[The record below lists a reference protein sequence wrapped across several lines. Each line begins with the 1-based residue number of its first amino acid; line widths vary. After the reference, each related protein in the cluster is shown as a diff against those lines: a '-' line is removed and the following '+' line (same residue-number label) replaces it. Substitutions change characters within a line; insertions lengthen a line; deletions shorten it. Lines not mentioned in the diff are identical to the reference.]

1 MASLDTFMRNVVTQ
15 DTRSR
20 TQVHSELV
28 SYLSD
33 PGASLDCEDIDQF
46 INGLVAWVNSS
57 NFKISLN
64 GLEVLCLMVDR
75 MGEEFKPYVNTVL
88 PAVVDRLGDA
98 KDQVR
103 DQAQKL
109 LLKLMMPASSPQYV
123 FERITSCFTHKLWHV
138 REGILVC
145 LQNTINTYGARSLQL
160 NKAVPSIIKL
170 LEDQNAQV
178 REAAISTLV
187 EIYRHVGERVR
198 FDLAKK
204 ELPPGKLNHLNQKFD
219 EIKKSGN
226 MLPTADV
233 APIRK
238 DYHSEDETD
247 FIKPMSRLHPI
258 RRSSSAT
265 ARKSSGLARAV
276 TTARQESSAGAVDED
291 LFIKS
296 FEDVTKVQIYS
307 CKDIQTHFTKV
318 KDTLGDS
325 NNDWEKRVESLRLVR
340 ALLICGAADYEDF
353 YSMLRT
359 LEPAFCLAIK
369 DLRSQVVREACITTA
384 FISQQLG
391 NKCDH
396 FAEAMLQNLI
406 ALVSNTAKVMA
417 TSGAVCIRFL
427 IQFTHS
433 SKFIPIITGN
443 FSSKNSIIRRLVC
456 ECLKQILL
464 SWPTH
469 ILEKHIAILQDA
481 IKRGISDPDSETRAH
496 SRKAYWHFATHFRDQ
511 ADALLNSLDVSKQKV
526 LQGELSNSSSNNSL
540 NSADSLKLPASRS
553 RSASQDRIGFD
564 SLTRGG
570 TRRSVTSKVAPSP
583 RQATHHRN
591 IGSSGVYGTRANSTG
606 GIVRSSS
613 DVDLTGSARIY
624 PSFSRA
630 TALRLTPDNT
640 RSLPRHKTSS
650 NASSSISGLV
660 SPERGRTRSR
670 IGVSQSQPSS
680 RSGSPSSRV
689 GYSHHGTSHHSTHHS
704 ISTPKARRSAIPRSQ
719 GTSRETSPNRSTY
732 GRERRLSGSRLST
745 LQKPN
750 VITQRVLRPG
760 SDSEAA
766 IADALGDITQ
776 RGLGQSFISQQ
787 QSSLR
792 KRYESYDSDDA
803 GSETSSLCS
812 ERSFSSYGRTSERGD
827 SQSKDSS
834 ANEQDIY
841 EIIRSLSSSSHTER
855 KEGLYGLKNV
865 LLGARVLN
873 RVELRKV
880 TEIFTRMFH
889 DPSNKVLSIFLDI
902 LVLLITVHTT
912 ELNDWLNIL
921 LTKLLNKTGTDVLG
935 SIQTKIQKA
944 LETVRECF
952 PCSLQFSIA
961 TRFCIDQTQSPNLK
975 PKVKAAVL
983 QYMHAL
989 ILLMDPSD
997 FNNSSDSRLAVSRI
1011 ITWTT
1016 EPKSADVRKAAQAVL
1031 IALFNLN
1038 TAEFSMMLSILPKA
1052 FQDGAT
1058 KILHNH
1064 VKYASS
1070 HSDSDVLSPRNAT
1083 SPVARLRPPSRS
1095 GEPDEYETENMNPQD
1110 IYNSIKKT
1118 SADIQN
1124 LSYNSKLDHF
1134 DDVKKKKEFTS
1145 QDSGIQD
1152 LRNDSPDVS
1161 DPRKTFYNPSHYQ
1174 DEHTLN
1180 GYNRTTLS
1188 GAMLDVD
1195 NELFNEGNN
1204 QDQDEQIQEILT
1216 ELSNHNSRNDERKN
1230 AMHLLMKLAID
1241 GKTELWD
1248 KHFKPVLLILLETLA
1263 DDDYKIRGLTL
1274 CVLRDILHNQPT
1286 RFKDY
1291 AELTILKVLESHKDL
1306 IREVVKA
1313 AEECAGTLANVI
1325 PPEQSIRILNPLI
1338 QSSQYPVILA
1348 AIKMQN
1354 KVIELLP
1361 KEELETSLTEIV
1373 PGLLKS
1379 YDDSES
1385 TVRKAS
1391 VFCLVSIYMAVGD
1404 NLRPYL
1410 SQLNYSKMKLL
1421 KLYIKRAQSQKDGSK
1436 GSKSPLASAD
1446 T

>member
-1 MASLDTFMRNVVTQ
+1 MPNVITQ

-20 TQVHSELV
+20 SLVHSDLV
-28 SYLSD
+28 AYLSD
-33 PGASLDCEDIDQF
+33 PGASLACEDIDQF

-64 GLEVLCLMVDR
+64 GLEVLCLIVDR
-75 MGEEFKPYVNTVL
+75 MGEDFKPHVAIVL
-88 PAVVDRLGDA
+88 PSVMDRLGDA

-123 FERITSCFTHKLWHV
+123 FERMNSAFTHKLWHV

-178 REAAISTLV
+178 RDAAMNTLV

-198 FDLAKK
+198 CDLAKK
-204 ELPPGKLNHLNQKFD
+204 DLPPGKLTQLNQRFD
-219 EIKKSGN
+219 DVKKSGN

-233 APIRK
+233 APTRK
-238 DYHSEDETD
+238 DYNSEDETD
-247 FIKPMSRLHPI
+247 FVKPMSRMHPI

-265 ARKSSGLARAV
+265 ARKSSGLAKAV
-276 TTARQESSAGAVDED
+276 TSARQESSAGAVDEEI
-291 LFIKS
+291 FIKS
-296 FEDVTKVQIYS
+296 FEDINKIQIYS
-307 CKDIQTHFTKV
+307 CKDIQANITKA
-318 KDTLGDS
+318 KDILSDS
-325 NNDWEKRVESLRLVR
+325 NNDWEKRVESLRLIR
-340 ALLICGAADYEDF
+340 ALLLCGAADYEDF
-353 YSMLRT
+353 FSMLRT
-359 LEPAFCLAIK
+359 LEPSITLAIK

-384 FISQQLG
+384 YVCQQLG
-391 NKCDH
+391 NKADH
-396 FAEAMLQNLI
+396 FAETLLPSLI
-406 ALVSNTAKVMA
+406 SLISNTAKVMA

-427 IQFTHS
+427 IQCTHS
-433 SKFIPIITGN
+433 SKFIPILTSN
-443 FSSKNSIIRRLVC
+443 LSSKNFIIRRMVY
-456 ECLKQILL
+456 ESLKQILL

-511 ADALLNSLDVSKQKV
+511 ADALLNSLDMSKQKV

-564 SLTRGG
+564 SLSRGG
-570 TRRSVTSKVAPSP
+570 TRRSVTSKAAPSP
-583 RQATHHRN
+583 RPDATKA
-591 IGSSGVYGTRANSTG
+591 SSSG

-613 DVDLTGSARIY
+613 EVDLAGSKRLYSSSSSI
-624 PSFSRA
+624 SRA
-630 TALRLTPDNT
+630 TALRLTPGAT
-640 RSLPRHKTSS
+640 HSLPRHKSTS

-689 GYSHHGTSHHSTHHS
+689 GHLHHGTSHSTHHAV
-704 ISTPKARRSAIPRSQ
+704 STPKARRSAIPRSQ
-719 GTSRETSPNRSTY
+719 GTSRETSPSRSTY
-732 GRERRLSGSRLST
+732 GRERRLSGSRIST

-750 VITQRVLRPG
+750 VISQRVLRPG

-776 RGLGQSFISQQ
+776 RGFSQLTHSKFHLQQ
-787 QSSLR
+787 QLSLR

-812 ERSFSSYGRTSERGD
+812 ERSFSSYSRTSED
-827 SQSKDSS
+827 V
-834 ANEQDIY
+834 Y
-841 EIIRSLSSSSHTER
+841 EIICSLSSSSHTDR

-865 LLGARVLN
+865 LIGARILN

-889 DPSNKVLSIFLDI
+889 DPSNKVLSIFLDV
-902 LVLLITVHTT
+902 LVLLITVHRQ
-912 ELNDWLNIL
+912 ELNDWLNTL

-935 SIQTKIQKA
+935 SIQAKIQKA

-952 PCSLQFSIA
+952 PCSLQFSIV

-1064 VKYASS
+1064 VKNASS

-1083 SPVARLRPPSRS
+1083 SPVSRLRPPSRS

-1110 IYNSIKKT
+1110 IYNSIRKT

-1124 LSYNSKLDHF
+1124 LSYNSKMDHF

-1152 LRNDSPDVS
+1152 LRNDSPDVA
-1161 DPRKTFYNPSHYQ
+1161 DPRKTVYNPTHYQ
-1174 DEHTLN
+1174 DEPTLN
-1180 GYNRTTLS
+1180 GYNRTTTIS
-1188 GAMLDVD
+1188 GAMLDME
-1195 NELFNEGNN
+1195 NELFNEGTHH
-1204 QDQDEQIQEILT
+1204 DQDEQIQEILT
-1216 ELSNHNSRNDERKN
+1216 ELSNHNSRNEERKN
-1230 AMHLLMKLAID
+1230 AMHSLMKLAVD
-1241 GKTELWD
+1241 GKVELWD

-1274 CVLRDILHNQPT
+1274 CVLRDILHNQPAQ
-1286 RFKDY
+1286 FKDY
-1291 AELTILKVLESHKDL
+1291 AELTILKILESHKDP

-1313 AEECAGTLANVI
+1313 AEECAATLANVI

-1338 QSSQYPVILA
+1338 LSSEYPVILA

-1361 KEELETSLTEIV
+1361 KEELENSLQEIV

-1391 VFCLVSIYMAVGD
+1391 VFCLVSIYMTVGD

-1410 SQLNYSKMKLL
+1410 SELNYSKMKLL
-1421 KLYIKRAQSQKDGSK
+1421 KLYIKRAQSQKEGAK
-1436 GSKSPLASAD
+1436 GSKSPLATAD

>member
-591 IGSSGVYGTRANSTG
+591 IGSSGVS
-606 GIVRSSS
+606 
-613 DVDLTGSARIY
+613 
-624 PSFSRA
+624 
-630 TALRLTPDNT
+630 
-640 RSLPRHKTSS
+640 
-650 NASSSISGLV
+650 
-660 SPERGRTRSR
+660 
-670 IGVSQSQPSS
+670 SS

-1195 NELFNEGNN
+1195 NELFNEAPWKSLLGIPVTECGNN

>member
-583 RQATHHRN
+583 RQA
-591 IGSSGVYGTRANSTG
+591 
-606 GIVRSSS
+606 
-613 DVDLTGSARIY
+613 
-624 PSFSRA
+624 
-630 TALRLTPDNT
+630 
-640 RSLPRHKTSS
+640 
-650 NASSSISGLV
+650 
-660 SPERGRTRSR
+660 
-670 IGVSQSQPSS
+670 SS

-1195 NELFNEGNN
+1195 NELFNEAPWKSLLGIPVTECGNN

>member
-583 RQATHHRN
+583 RQE
-591 IGSSGVYGTRANSTG
+591 VG
-606 GIVRSSS
+606 GEG
-613 DVDLTGSARIY
+613 DDTEA
-624 PSFSRA
+624 
-630 TALRLTPDNT
+630 
-640 RSLPRHKTSS
+640 
-650 NASSSISGLV
+650 
-660 SPERGRTRSR
+660 
-670 IGVSQSQPSS
+670 SS

-1195 NELFNEGNN
+1195 NELFNEAPWKSLLGIPVTECGNN

>member
-1 MASLDTFMRNVVTQ
+1 MPNVITQ

-20 TQVHSELV
+20 SLVHSDLV
-28 SYLSD
+28 AYLSD
-33 PGASLDCEDIDQF
+33 PGASLACEDIDQF

-64 GLEVLCLMVDR
+64 GLEVLCLIVDR
-75 MGEEFKPYVNTVL
+75 MGEDFKPHVAIVL
-88 PAVVDRLGDA
+88 PSVMDRLGDA

-123 FERITSCFTHKLWHV
+123 FERMNSAFTHKLWHV

-178 REAAISTLV
+178 RDAAMNTLV

-198 FDLAKK
+198 CDLAKK
-204 ELPPGKLNHLNQKFD
+204 DLPPGKLTQLNQRFD
-219 EIKKSGN
+219 DVKKSGN

-233 APIRK
+233 APTRK
-238 DYHSEDETD
+238 DYNSEDETD
-247 FIKPMSRLHPI
+247 FVKPMSRMHPI

-265 ARKSSGLARAV
+265 ARKSSGLAKAV
-276 TTARQESSAGAVDED
+276 TSARQESSAGAVDEEI
-291 LFIKS
+291 FIKS
-296 FEDVTKVQIYS
+296 FEDINKIQIYS
-307 CKDIQTHFTKV
+307 CKDIQANITKA
-318 KDTLGDS
+318 KDILSDS
-325 NNDWEKRVESLRLVR
+325 NNDWEKRVESLRLIR
-340 ALLICGAADYEDF
+340 ALLLCGAADYEDF
-353 YSMLRT
+353 FSMLRT
-359 LEPAFCLAIK
+359 LEPSITLAIK

-384 FISQQLG
+384 YVCQQLG
-391 NKCDH
+391 NKADH
-396 FAEAMLQNLI
+396 FAETLLPSLI
-406 ALVSNTAKVMA
+406 SLISNTAKVMA

-427 IQFTHS
+427 IQCTHS
-433 SKFIPIITGN
+433 SKFIPILTSN
-443 FSSKNSIIRRLVC
+443 LSSKNFIIRRMVY
-456 ECLKQILL
+456 ESLKQILL

-511 ADALLNSLDVSKQKV
+511 ADALLNSLDMSKQKV

-564 SLTRGG
+564 SLSRGG
-570 TRRSVTSKVAPSP
+570 TRRSVTSKAAPSP
-583 RQATHHRN
+583 RPA
-591 IGSSGVYGTRANSTG
+591 
-606 GIVRSSS
+606 
-613 DVDLTGSARIY
+613 
-624 PSFSRA
+624 
-630 TALRLTPDNT
+630 
-640 RSLPRHKTSS
+640 RHKSTS

-689 GYSHHGTSHHSTHHS
+689 GHLHHGTSHSTHHAV
-704 ISTPKARRSAIPRSQ
+704 STPKARRSAIPRSQ
-719 GTSRETSPNRSTY
+719 GTSRETSPSRSTY
-732 GRERRLSGSRLST
+732 GRERRLSGSRIST

-750 VITQRVLRPG
+750 VISQRVLRPG

-776 RGLGQSFISQQ
+776 RGFSQLTHSKFHLQQ
-787 QSSLR
+787 QLSLR

-812 ERSFSSYGRTSERGD
+812 ERSFSSYSRTSED
-827 SQSKDSS
+827 V
-834 ANEQDIY
+834 Y
-841 EIIRSLSSSSHTER
+841 EIICSLSSSSHTDR

-865 LLGARVLN
+865 LIGARILN

-889 DPSNKVLSIFLDI
+889 DPSNKVLSIFLDV
-902 LVLLITVHTT
+902 LVLLITVHRQ
-912 ELNDWLNIL
+912 ELNDWLNTL

-935 SIQTKIQKA
+935 SIQAKIQKA

-952 PCSLQFSIA
+952 PCSLQFSIV
-961 TRFCIDQTQSPNLK
+961 TRFCIDQTQSPNL
-975 PKVKAAVL
+975 KVKAAVL

-1064 VKYASS
+1064 VKNASS

-1083 SPVARLRPPSRS
+1083 SPVSRLRPPSRS

-1110 IYNSIKKT
+1110 IYNSIRKT

-1124 LSYNSKLDHF
+1124 LSYNSKMDHF

-1152 LRNDSPDVS
+1152 LRNDSPDVA
-1161 DPRKTFYNPSHYQ
+1161 DPRKTVYNPTHYQ
-1174 DEHTLN
+1174 DEPTLN
-1180 GYNRTTLS
+1180 GYNRTTTIS
-1188 GAMLDVD
+1188 GAMLDME
-1195 NELFNEGNN
+1195 NELFNEGTHH
-1204 QDQDEQIQEILT
+1204 DQDEQIQEILT
-1216 ELSNHNSRNDERKN
+1216 ELSNHNSRNEERKN
-1230 AMHLLMKLAID
+1230 AMHSLMKLAVD
-1241 GKTELWD
+1241 GKVELWD

-1274 CVLRDILHNQPT
+1274 CVLRDILHNQPAQ
-1286 RFKDY
+1286 FKDY
-1291 AELTILKVLESHKDL
+1291 AELTILKILESHKDP

-1313 AEECAGTLANVI
+1313 AEECAATLANVI

-1338 QSSQYPVILA
+1338 LSSEYPVILA

-1361 KEELETSLTEIV
+1361 KEELENSLQEIV

-1391 VFCLVSIYMAVGD
+1391 VFCLVSIYMTVGD

-1410 SQLNYSKMKLL
+1410 SELNYSKMKLL
-1421 KLYIKRAQSQKDGSK
+1421 KLYIKRAQSQKEGAK
-1436 GSKSPLASAD
+1436 GSKSPLATAD

>member
-1 MASLDTFMRNVVTQ
+1 MESG
-15 DTRSR
+15 
-20 TQVHSELV
+20 EL
-28 SYLSD
+28 
-33 PGASLDCEDIDQF
+33 
-46 INGLVAWVNSS
+46 W
-57 NFKISLN
+57 
-64 GLEVLCLMVDR
+64 
-75 MGEEFKPYVNTVL
+75 
-88 PAVVDRLGDA
+88 
-98 KDQVR
+98 
-103 DQAQKL
+103 
-109 LLKLMMPASSPQYV
+109 SSPLMNYKSPFDDFEDLYKNIAQIQDEVETEEYPPV
-123 FERITSCFTHKLWHV
+123 FS
-138 REGILVC
+138 
-145 LQNTINTYGARSLQL
+145 
-160 NKAVPSIIKL
+160 
-170 LEDQNAQV
+170 
-178 REAAISTLV
+178 
-187 EIYRHVGERVR
+187 
-198 FDLAKK
+198 
-204 ELPPGKLNHLNQKFD
+204 
-219 EIKKSGN
+219 
-226 MLPTADV
+226 
-233 APIRK
+233 PIRK

-291 LFIKS
+291 LFINS

-307 CKDIQTHFTKV
+307 CKDIQTHFSKI

-325 NNDWEKRVESLRLVR
+325 NHDWEKRVESLRLVR
-340 ALLICGAADYEDF
+340 ALLISGAADYEDF

-384 FISQQLG
+384 FVSQQLG

-396 FAEAMLQNLI
+396 FAEALLQNLI

-511 ADALLNSLDVSKQKV
+511 ADALLNSLDVGKQKV

-613 DVDLTGSARIY
+613 DLDLTGSARIY

-766 IADALGDITQ
+766 IADAL
-776 RGLGQSFISQQ
+776 

-1052 FQDGAT
+1052 FQ
-1058 KILHNH
+1058 
-1064 VKYASS
+1064 
-1070 HSDSDVLSPRNAT
+1070 
-1083 SPVARLRPPSRS
+1083 
-1095 GEPDEYETENMNPQD
+1095 
-1110 IYNSIKKT
+1110 
-1118 SADIQN
+1118 
-1124 LSYNSKLDHF
+1124 
-1134 DDVKKKKEFTS
+1134 
-1145 QDSGIQD
+1145 
-1152 LRNDSPDVS
+1152 
-1161 DPRKTFYNPSHYQ
+1161 
-1174 DEHTLN
+1174 
-1180 GYNRTTLS
+1180 
-1188 GAMLDVD
+1188 
-1195 NELFNEGNN
+1195 
-1204 QDQDEQIQEILT
+1204 
-1216 ELSNHNSRNDERKN
+1216 
-1230 AMHLLMKLAID
+1230 
-1241 GKTELWD
+1241 
-1248 KHFKPVLLILLETLA
+1248 
-1263 DDDYKIRGLTL
+1263 
-1274 CVLRDILHNQPT
+1274 
-1286 RFKDY
+1286 
-1291 AELTILKVLESHKDL
+1291 
-1306 IREVVKA
+1306 
-1313 AEECAGTLANVI
+1313 
-1325 PPEQSIRILNPLI
+1325 
-1338 QSSQYPVILA
+1338 
-1348 AIKMQN
+1348 
-1354 KVIELLP
+1354 
-1361 KEELETSLTEIV
+1361 
-1373 PGLLKS
+1373 
-1379 YDDSES
+1379 
-1385 TVRKAS
+1385 VRKIQ
-1391 VFCLVSIYMAVGD
+1391 FGF
-1404 NLRPYL
+1404 
-1410 SQLNYSKMKLL
+1410 
-1421 KLYIKRAQSQKDGSK
+1421 
-1436 GSKSPLASAD
+1436 
-1446 T
+1446 

>member
-28 SYLSD
+28 AYLSD

-75 MGEEFKPYVNTVL
+75 MGEEFKPYINTVL

-123 FERITSCFTHKLWHV
+123 FERITSSFTHKLWHV

-178 REAAISTLV
+178 REAAVTTLV

-198 FDLAKK
+198 YDLAKK
-204 ELPPGKLNHLNQKFD
+204 ELPAGKLNQLNQKFD

-247 FIKPMSRLHPI
+247 FIKPMARLHPV

-307 CKDIQTHFTKV
+307 CKDIQTHFTKI

-340 ALLICGAADYEDF
+340 ALLISGAADYEDF
-353 YSMLRT
+353 YTMLRT
-359 LEPAFCLAIK
+359 LEPAFSLAIK

-384 FISQQLG
+384 YVSQQLG

-396 FAEAMLQNLI
+396 FAEALLQNLI

-417 TSGAVCIRFL
+417 TSGVVCIRFL

-456 ECLKQILL
+456 ESLKQILL

-481 IKRGISDPDSETRAH
+481 IKRGICDPDSETRAH

-511 ADALLNSLDVSKQKV
+511 AEALLNSLDVGKQKV

-540 NSADSLKLPASRS
+540 NSADSLKLPQSRS

-570 TRRSVTSKVAPSP
+570 TRRSVTCKVAPIP
-583 RQATHHRN
+583 RPD
-591 IGSSGVYGTRANSTG
+591 GSRTPSAG

-624 PSFSRA
+624 PSYSRS
-630 TALRLTPDNT
+630 TALRLTPDT

-650 NASSSISGLV
+650 HAGNSISGLV
-660 SPERGRTRSR
+660 TPERGRTRSR

-680 RSGSPSSRV
+680 RSGSPSSRA
-689 GYSHHGTSHHSTHHS
+689 GYAHHSTSHHSTHHS
-704 ISTPKARRSAIPRSQ
+704 VTTPKARRSAIPRSQ
-719 GTSRETSPNRSTY
+719 GTSRETSPSRTSY

-766 IADALGDITQ
+766 IADALT
-776 RGLGQSFISQQ
+776 
-787 QSSLR
+787 SLR

-812 ERSFSSYGRTSERGD
+812 ERSFSSYGRTSE
-827 SQSKDSS
+827 
-834 ANEQDIY
+834 DIY
-841 EIIRSLSSSSHTER
+841 EIIRSLSSGSHTER

-865 LLGARVLN
+865 LSGARVLN
-873 RVELRKV
+873 RVELRKL
-880 TEIFTRMFH
+880 TEIFNRMFH
-889 DPSNKVLSIFLDI
+889 DPSNKVLSIFLDV
-902 LVLLITVHTT
+902 LVLLISVYTT
-912 ELNDWLNIL
+912 ELNEWLNML
-921 LTKLLNKTGTDVLG
+921 LTKLLHKTGTDVLG

-952 PCSLQFSIA
+952 PCSLQFSVA
-961 TRFCIDQTQSPNLK
+961 TRFCIDQTQSPNL
-975 PKVKAAVL
+975 KVKAAVL

-1180 GYNRTTLS
+1180 GYNRPTLS
-1188 GAMLDVD
+1188 AAMLDVD
-1195 NELFNEGNN
+1195 NELFNEGNT

-1291 AELTILKVLESHKDL
+1291 AELTILKVLEAHKDL

-1361 KEELETSLTEIV
+1361 KEELESSLTEIV

-1421 KLYIKRAQSQKDGSK
+1421 KLYIKRAQSQKEGSK

>member
-1 MASLDTFMRNVVTQ
+1 MPNVITQ

-20 TQVHSELV
+20 SLVHSDLV
-28 SYLSD
+28 AYLSD
-33 PGASLDCEDIDQF
+33 PGASLACEDIDQF

-64 GLEVLCLMVDR
+64 GLEVLCLIVDR
-75 MGEEFKPYVNTVL
+75 MGEDFKPHVAIVL
-88 PAVVDRLGDA
+88 PSVMDRLGDA

-123 FERITSCFTHKLWHV
+123 FERMNSAFTHKLWHV

-178 REAAISTLV
+178 RDAAMNTLV

-198 FDLAKK
+198 CDLAKK
-204 ELPPGKLNHLNQKFD
+204 DLPPGKLTQLNQRFD
-219 EIKKSGN
+219 DVKKSGN

-233 APIRK
+233 APTRK
-238 DYHSEDETD
+238 DYNSEDETD
-247 FIKPMSRLHPI
+247 FVKPMSRMHPI

-265 ARKSSGLARAV
+265 ARKSSGLAKAV
-276 TTARQESSAGAVDED
+276 TSARQESSAGAVDEEI
-291 LFIKS
+291 FIKS
-296 FEDVTKVQIYS
+296 FEDINKIQIYS
-307 CKDIQTHFTKV
+307 CKDIQANITKA
-318 KDTLGDS
+318 KDILSDS
-325 NNDWEKRVESLRLVR
+325 NNDWEKRVESLRLIR
-340 ALLICGAADYEDF
+340 ALLLCGAADYEDF
-353 YSMLRT
+353 FSMLRT
-359 LEPAFCLAIK
+359 LEPSITLAIK

-384 FISQQLG
+384 YVCQQLG
-391 NKCDH
+391 NKADH
-396 FAEAMLQNLI
+396 FAETLLPSLI
-406 ALVSNTAKVMA
+406 SLISNTAKVMA

-427 IQFTHS
+427 IQCTHS
-433 SKFIPIITGN
+433 SKFIPILTSN
-443 FSSKNSIIRRLVC
+443 LSSKNFIIRRMVY
-456 ECLKQILL
+456 ESLKQILL

-511 ADALLNSLDVSKQKV
+511 ADALLNSLDMSKQKV

-564 SLTRGG
+564 SLSRGG
-570 TRRSVTSKVAPSP
+570 TRRSVTSKAAPSP
-583 RQATHHRN
+583 RPA
-591 IGSSGVYGTRANSTG
+591 
-606 GIVRSSS
+606 
-613 DVDLTGSARIY
+613 
-624 PSFSRA
+624 
-630 TALRLTPDNT
+630 
-640 RSLPRHKTSS
+640 RHKSTS

-689 GYSHHGTSHHSTHHS
+689 GHLHHGTSHSTHHAV
-704 ISTPKARRSAIPRSQ
+704 STPKARRSAIPRSQ
-719 GTSRETSPNRSTY
+719 GTSRETSPSRSTY
-732 GRERRLSGSRLST
+732 GRERRLSGSRIST

-750 VITQRVLRPG
+750 VISQRVLRPG

-776 RGLGQSFISQQ
+776 RGFSQLTHSKFHLQPSKTKQQ
-787 QSSLR
+787 QLSLR

-812 ERSFSSYGRTSERGD
+812 ERSFSSYSRTSED
-827 SQSKDSS
+827 V
-834 ANEQDIY
+834 Y
-841 EIIRSLSSSSHTER
+841 EIICSLSSSSHTDR

-865 LLGARVLN
+865 LIGARILN

-889 DPSNKVLSIFLDI
+889 DPSNKVLSIFLDV
-902 LVLLITVHTT
+902 LVLLITVHRQ
-912 ELNDWLNIL
+912 ELNDWLNTL

-935 SIQTKIQKA
+935 SIQAKIQKA

-952 PCSLQFSIA
+952 PCSLQFSIV
-961 TRFCIDQTQSPNLK
+961 TRFCIDQTQSPNL
-975 PKVKAAVL
+975 KVKAAVL

-1064 VKYASS
+1064 VKNASS

-1083 SPVARLRPPSRS
+1083 SPVSRLRPPSRS

-1110 IYNSIKKT
+1110 IYNSIRKT

-1124 LSYNSKLDHF
+1124 LSYNSKMDHF

-1152 LRNDSPDVS
+1152 LRNDSPDVA
-1161 DPRKTFYNPSHYQ
+1161 DPRKTVYNPTHYQ
-1174 DEHTLN
+1174 DEPTLN
-1180 GYNRTTLS
+1180 GYNRTTTIS
-1188 GAMLDVD
+1188 GAMLDME
-1195 NELFNEGNN
+1195 NELFNEGTHH
-1204 QDQDEQIQEILT
+1204 DQDEQIQEILT
-1216 ELSNHNSRNDERKN
+1216 ELSNHNSRNEERKN
-1230 AMHLLMKLAID
+1230 AMHSLMKLAVD
-1241 GKTELWD
+1241 GKVELWD

-1274 CVLRDILHNQPT
+1274 CVLRDILHNQPAQ
-1286 RFKDY
+1286 FKDY
-1291 AELTILKVLESHKDL
+1291 AELTILKILESHKDP

-1313 AEECAGTLANVI
+1313 AEECAATLANVI

-1338 QSSQYPVILA
+1338 LSSEYPVILA

-1361 KEELETSLTEIV
+1361 KEELENSLQEIV

-1391 VFCLVSIYMAVGD
+1391 VFCLVSIYMTVGD

-1410 SQLNYSKMKLL
+1410 SELNYSKMKLL
-1421 KLYIKRAQSQKDGSK
+1421 KLYIKRAQSQKEGAK
-1436 GSKSPLASAD
+1436 GSKSPLATAD

>member
-511 ADALLNSLDVSKQKV
+511 ADALLNSLDVGKQKV

-583 RQATHHRN
+583 RQA
-591 IGSSGVYGTRANSTG
+591 
-606 GIVRSSS
+606 
-613 DVDLTGSARIY
+613 
-624 PSFSRA
+624 
-630 TALRLTPDNT
+630 
-640 RSLPRHKTSS
+640 RHKTSS

-776 RGLGQSFISQQ
+776 RGLGQ

-961 TRFCIDQTQSPNLK
+961 TRFCIDQTQSPNL
-975 PKVKAAVL
+975 KVKAAVL

-1354 KVIELLP
+1354 
-1361 KEELETSLTEIV
+1361 TD
-1373 PGLLKS
+1373 
-1379 YDDSES
+1379 Y
-1385 TVRKAS
+1385 
-1391 VFCLVSIYMAVGD
+1391 
-1404 NLRPYL
+1404 
-1410 SQLNYSKMKLL
+1410 
-1421 KLYIKRAQSQKDGSK
+1421 
-1436 GSKSPLASAD
+1436 
-1446 T
+1446 

>member
-1 MASLDTFMRNVVTQ
+1 MPNVITQ

-20 TQVHSELV
+20 SLVHSDLV
-28 SYLSD
+28 AYLSD
-33 PGASLDCEDIDQF
+33 PGASLACEDIDQF

-64 GLEVLCLMVDR
+64 GLEVLCLIVDR
-75 MGEEFKPYVNTVL
+75 MGEDFKPHVAIVL
-88 PAVVDRLGDA
+88 PSVMDRLGDA

-123 FERITSCFTHKLWHV
+123 FERMNSAFTHKLWHV

-178 REAAISTLV
+178 RDAAMNTLV

-198 FDLAKK
+198 CDLARKD
-204 ELPPGKLNHLNQKFD
+204 LPPGKLTQLNQRFD
-219 EIKKSGN
+219 DVKKSGN

-233 APIRK
+233 APTRK
-238 DYHSEDETD
+238 DYNSEDETD
-247 FIKPMSRLHPI
+247 FVKPMSRMHPI

-265 ARKSSGLARAV
+265 ARKSSGLAKAV
-276 TTARQESSAGAVDED
+276 TSARQESSAGAVDEEI
-291 LFIKS
+291 FIKS
-296 FEDVTKVQIYS
+296 FEDINKIQIYS
-307 CKDIQTHFTKV
+307 CKDIQANITKA
-318 KDTLGDS
+318 KDILSDS
-325 NNDWEKRVESLRLVR
+325 NNDWEKRVESLRLIR
-340 ALLICGAADYEDF
+340 ALLLCGAADYEDF
-353 YSMLRT
+353 FSMLRT
-359 LEPAFCLAIK
+359 LEPSITLAIK

-384 FISQQLG
+384 YVCQQLG
-391 NKCDH
+391 NKADH
-396 FAEAMLQNLI
+396 FAETLLPSLI
-406 ALVSNTAKVMA
+406 SLISNTAKVMA

-427 IQFTHS
+427 IQCTHS
-433 SKFIPIITGN
+433 SKFIPILTSN
-443 FSSKNSIIRRLVC
+443 LSSKNFIIRRMVY
-456 ECLKQILL
+456 ESLKQILL

-511 ADALLNSLDVSKQKV
+511 ADALLNSLDMSKRRV

-564 SLTRGG
+564 SLSRGG
-570 TRRSVTSKVAPSP
+570 TRRSVTSKAAPSP
-583 RQATHHRN
+583 RPA
-591 IGSSGVYGTRANSTG
+591 
-606 GIVRSSS
+606 
-613 DVDLTGSARIY
+613 
-624 PSFSRA
+624 
-630 TALRLTPDNT
+630 
-640 RSLPRHKTSS
+640 RHKSTS

-689 GYSHHGTSHHSTHHS
+689 GHLHHGTSHSTHHAV
-704 ISTPKARRSAIPRSQ
+704 STPKARRSAIPRSQ
-719 GTSRETSPNRSTY
+719 GTSRETSPSRSTY
-732 GRERRLSGSRLST
+732 GRERRLSGSRIST

-750 VITQRVLRPG
+750 VISQRVLRPG

-776 RGLGQSFISQQ
+776 RGFSQPSKTKQQ
-787 QSSLR
+787 QLSLR

-812 ERSFSSYGRTSERGD
+812 ERSFSSYSRTSERGD
-827 SQSKDSS
+827 AQSKESS
-834 ANEQDIY
+834 ANEQDVY
-841 EIIRSLSSSSHTER
+841 EIICSLSSSSHTDR

-865 LLGARVLN
+865 LIGARILN

-889 DPSNKVLSIFLDI
+889 DPSNKVLSIFLDV
-902 LVLLITVHTT
+902 LVLLITVHRQ
-912 ELNDWLNIL
+912 ELNDWLNTL

-935 SIQTKIQKA
+935 SIQAKIQKA

-952 PCSLQFSIA
+952 PCSLQFSIV
-961 TRFCIDQTQSPNLK
+961 TRFCIDQTQSPNL
-975 PKVKAAVL
+975 KVKAAVL

-1064 VKYASS
+1064 VKNASS

-1083 SPVARLRPPSRS
+1083 SPVSRLRPPSRS

-1110 IYNSIKKT
+1110 IYNSIRKT

-1124 LSYNSKLDHF
+1124 LSYNSKMDHF

-1152 LRNDSPDVS
+1152 LRNDSPDVA
-1161 DPRKTFYNPSHYQ
+1161 DPRKTVYNPTHYQ
-1174 DEHTLN
+1174 DEPTLN
-1180 GYNRTTLS
+1180 GYNRTTTIS
-1188 GAMLDVD
+1188 GAMLDME
-1195 NELFNEGNN
+1195 NELFNEGTHH
-1204 QDQDEQIQEILT
+1204 DQDEQIQEILT
-1216 ELSNHNSRNDERKN
+1216 ELSNHNSRNEERKN
-1230 AMHLLMKLAID
+1230 AMHSLMKLAVD
-1241 GKTELWD
+1241 GKVELWD

-1274 CVLRDILHNQPT
+1274 CVLRDILHNQPAQ
-1286 RFKDY
+1286 FKDY
-1291 AELTILKVLESHKDL
+1291 AELTILKILESHKDP

-1313 AEECAGTLANVI
+1313 AEECAATLANVI

-1338 QSSQYPVILA
+1338 LSSEYPVILA

-1361 KEELETSLTEIV
+1361 KEELENSLQEIV

-1391 VFCLVSIYMAVGD
+1391 VFCLVSIYMTVGD

-1410 SQLNYSKMKLL
+1410 SELNYSKMKLL
-1421 KLYIKRAQSQKDGSK
+1421 KLYIKRAQSQKEGAK
-1436 GSKSPLASAD
+1436 GSKSPLATAD